1 MHALPILHRPPGSHP
16 AQPTIPRA
24 VPAAR
29 PCAGFTLI
37 ELLVVIAIIA
47 LLAALLLP
55 ALAKAKGS
63 SKRTK
68 CINNEKQL
76 TLALNLYIDDQEG
89 RQPIFGAIFNQGG
102 NAAQEFHYL
111 PALAVYAGVPGISD
125 KPALPSGGPGGRMF
139 TYVSQL
145 ITNGPVTR
153 SCFWCPSM
161 PDPPASWTGT
171 QLPWTP
177 FTSYGPI
184 RYGWNTDPAQAGTQ
198 EIWTTTATPNEYQ
211 FRPSLSTHPNPSRAG
226 VFAQQ
231 ATGNPGMWSQLTVAS
246 GWEGFGYDNPP
257 LNGSVI
263 THDDKL
269 PFSFYDGHV
278 ETIAWAQMQN
288 AALYSNTGTTP
299 LWLRTSWF

>member
-1 MHALPILHRPPGSHP
+1 MNHLISPPRRPRVLALCP
-16 AQPTIPRA
+16 AGWLA
-24 VPAAR
+24 
-29 PCAGFTLI
+29 AGFTLI
-37 ELLVVIAIIA
+37 ELLVVIAIIGI
-47 LLAALLLP
+47 LASMLLP
-55 ALAKAKGS
+55 ALAKSKAS
-63 SKRTK
+63 SKRSK

-76 TLALNLYIDDQEG
+76 TLALNLYIDDQDG

-111 PALAVYAGVPGISD
+111 PVLATYVGLPGISAVA
-125 KPALPSGGPGGRMF
+125 PLPSGGPGGRMF

-161 PDPPASWTGT
+161 PDPPKTWTGA

-177 FTSYGPI
+177 FMSYGPV
-184 RYGWNTDPAQAGTQ
+184 RYGWNTDPAQAATQ

-211 FRPSLSTHPNPSRAG
+211 FRPSFSVHPSPSRAG

-231 ATGNPGMWSQLTVAS
+231 ATGNPGMWSQLTVGS

-257 LNGSVI
+257 LNGSVN

-278 ETIAWAQMQN
+278 ETITWAQMQN